1 MSGNAHQDDG
11 SSKRSLNP
19 LTWLGGRIVRI
30 LQTTVVDLDP
40 VREADVLR
48 LRAALKPGDVLLVEG
63 TQYLST
69 AIKYLTMSTWSHAA
83 LYVGPVEGTERSG
96 EPHELLDVTLDTG
109 VATQPLSLYANHHTR
124 ICRAVGLSEED
135 CRTVCDYALARV
147 GQTYDVKNVID
158 LGRYLIATPPVPS
171 WFRRRM
177 IALGS
182 GDPSRAICSTL
193 IAQAF
198 QSIRYPILP
207 AIESIEADSDSHTG
221 YTRRE
226 ILHIRHHSLFA
237 PRDFDISPYFEIIK
251 PTLDA
256 AFDHRKL
263 TWAATTERGQ
273 EESAAAAGKSLP

>member
-1 MSGNAHQDDG
+1 MSGNAHDSDG
-11 SSKRSLNP
+11 AAKRSLNP

-48 LRAALKPGDVLLVEG
+48 LRAALKPGDVLLVDG

-83 LYVGPVEGTERSG
+83 LYVGPVEGTGSG
-96 EPHELLDVTLDTG
+96 NEVHELLDVTLDTG

-124 ICRAVGLSEED
+124 ICRAVGLSEAE

-182 GDPSRAICSTL
+182 GDPTRAICSTL

-207 AIESIEADSDSHTG
+207 AIETIDPGSDSHTG
-221 YTRRE
+221 YTRPE

-237 PRDFDISPYFEIIK
+237 PRDFDISPYFEIVK
-251 PTLDA
+251 PTLA
-256 AFDHRKL
+256 EAFDHRQL
-263 TWAATTERGQ
+263 NWAEPLPPATQ
-273 EESAAAAGKSLP
+273 VPPKSD

>member
-1 MSGNAHQDDG
+1 MSGH
-11 SSKRSLNP
+11 SSGRNNQRIGSLNP
-19 LTWLGGRIVRI
+19 LAWIGRRIVGI

-40 VREADVLR
+40 VREEDIVR
-48 LRAALKPGDVLLVEG
+48 LRTALEPGDVLLVEG

-83 LYVGPVEGTERSG
+83 LYVGPVEGAGSAE

-109 VATQPLSLYANHHTR
+109 VVTQPLSLYANHHTR
-124 ICRAVGLSEED
+124 ICRAVSLSQGE
-135 CRTVCDYALARV
+135 RQAICDYALARV
-147 GQTYDVKNVID
+147 GQTYDVKNVVD
-158 LGRYLIATPPVPS
+158 LARYLVPTPPVPS

-182 GDPSRAICSTL
+182 GDPTRAICSTL

-207 AIESIEADSDSHTG
+207 AIETIDSQSDSHTG
-221 YTRRE
+221 YTKRE

-251 PTLDA
+251 PSLA
-256 AFDHRKL
+256 MAFDHRKL
-263 TWAATTERGQ
+263 TWADPEIP
-273 EESAAAAGKSLP
+273 EELAMRDGRPPSD

>member
-1 MSGNAHQDDG
+1 MI
-11 SSKRSLNP
+11 P
-19 LTWLGGRIVRI
+19 LAWIGRRIVRI
-30 LQTTVVDLDP
+30 LQTTVVELDP
-40 VREADVLR
+40 VRADDVVR
-48 LRAALKPGDVLLVEG
+48 LRTVLKPGDVLLVEG

-83 LYVGPVEGTERSG
+83 LYVGPVDGAGSPE

-124 ICRAVGLSEED
+124 ICRAVGLSQDE
-135 CRTVCDYALARV
+135 RRAVCDYALARV
-147 GQTYDVKNVID
+147 GQTYDVKNVVD

-182 GDPSRAICSTL
+182 GDPTRAICSTL

-207 AIESIEADSDSHTG
+207 AIETIDSGSDSHTG

-251 PTLDA
+251 PSLGT

-263 TWAATTERGQ
+263 TWAEPEMPEGPAAGTGAPPRGQ
-273 EESAAAAGKSLP
+273 GASG